1 MKKQSSLGIAV
12 KLFIMGMSWAMVY
25 IMPFIQYTF
34 YDPLLETLGCSNT
47 QLGLLLTI
55 YGIFNIVGAPVGGWL
70 SDRYNFKVIYIGSLL
85 LNAIVSVLLLIN
97 FTYSMAVIA
106 WVGYGV
112 ASLLMH
118 YPAHLKVVR
127 LIAGDGQNAKIFGF
141 NEFFIGV
148 AGIIVNAVIVYVFA
162 RFASGIAGMR
172 GVVMATIVLSLVV
185 AAAMY
190 VVLRDIKGTVAG
202 NDSSGETEKVGGR
215 DFIKVLTSPA
225 TWLMGL
231 SIFCVYTCAVTM
243 SYFTPYYTA
252 AFGGTVTVSAL
263 LAVIRTHGMKLGGG
277 PVGGLLSD
285 KLGSPSKALILV
297 GVFSVLSLVILLV
310 LPGGMPNVFIALT
323 LVIALVVYMG
333 KGAYYAVAT
342 DLYVPAKY
350 AATTA
355 GIACALGFSPD
366 IFLFPLI
373 GYFIDN
379 YGVAGYRYIFIMQ
392 LCISAVGILCGVVAL
407 LYKKKLSAAMGK

>member
-1 MKKQSSLGIAV
+1 
-12 KLFIMGMSWAMVY
+12 
-25 IMPFIQYTF
+25 
-34 YDPLLETLGCSNT
+34 
-47 QLGLLLTI
+47 
-55 YGIFNIVGAPVGGWL
+55 
-70 SDRYNFKVIYIGSLL
+70 
-85 LNAIVSVLLLIN
+85 
-97 FTYSMAVIA
+97 
-106 WVGYGV
+106 
-112 ASLLMH
+112 
-118 YPAHLKVVR
+118 
-127 LIAGDGQNAKIFGF
+127 
-141 NEFFIGV
+141 
-148 AGIIVNAVIVYVFA
+148 
-162 RFASGIAGMR
+162 
-172 GVVMATIVLSLVV
+172 
-185 AAAMY
+185 
-190 VVLRDIKGTVAG
+190 
-202 NDSSGETEKVGGR
+202 
-215 DFIKVLTSPA
+215 
-225 TWLMGL
+225 
-231 SIFCVYTCAVTM
+231 M

>member
-1 MKKQSSLGIAV
+1 MKKQSSLSIAI
-12 KLFIMGMSWAMVY
+12 KLFVMGMSWAMVY

-70 SDRYNFKVIYIGSLL
+70 SDRYNFKVIYVGSLL
-85 LNAIVSVLLLIN
+85 LNAIVSILLLVN
-97 FTYSMAVIA
+97 FTYSMAIVA
-106 WVGYGV
+106 WIGYGI

-141 NEFFIGV
+141 NEFFIGM

-162 RFASGIAGMR
+162 CYASNVAGMQ
-172 GVVMATIVLSLVV
+172 GVVIATIVLSLVV

-190 VVLRDIKGTVAG
+190 VVLRDVKATSA
-202 NDSSGETEKVGGR
+202 DSSGSGSEERVSGR
-215 DFIKVLTSPA
+215 DFVKVLTSPA
-225 TWLMGL
+225 TWLMGM

-333 KGAYYAVAT
+333 KGSYYAVAT
-342 DLYVPAKY
+342 DL
-350 AATTA
+350 
-355 GIACALGFSPD
+355 
-366 IFLFPLI
+366 
-373 GYFIDN
+373 
-379 YGVAGYRYIFIMQ
+379 
-392 LCISAVGILCGVVAL
+392 
-407 LYKKKLSAAMGK
+407 

>member
-34 YDPLLETLGCSNT
+34 YDPLLETLGCSNI

-162 RFASGIAGMR
+162 RFASDIAGMR
-172 GVVMATIVLSLVV
+172 GVVVATIVLSLIV

-190 VVLRDIKGTVAG
+190 VVLRDIKGTVDG

-225 TWLMGL
+225 TWLMGM

>member
-85 LNAIVSVLLLIN
+85 LNAIVSVLLLVN

-162 RFASGIAGMR
+162 RFASDIAGMR
-172 GVVMATIVLSLVV
+172 GVVVATIVLSLIV

-190 VVLRDIKGTVAG
+190 VVLRDIKGTVDG

-225 TWLMGL
+225 TWLMGM

>member
-162 RFASGIAGMR
+162 RFASDIAGMR
-172 GVVMATIVLSLVV
+172 GVVVATIVLSLIV

-190 VVLRDIKGTVAG
+190 VVLRDIKGTVDG

-225 TWLMGL
+225 TWLMGM